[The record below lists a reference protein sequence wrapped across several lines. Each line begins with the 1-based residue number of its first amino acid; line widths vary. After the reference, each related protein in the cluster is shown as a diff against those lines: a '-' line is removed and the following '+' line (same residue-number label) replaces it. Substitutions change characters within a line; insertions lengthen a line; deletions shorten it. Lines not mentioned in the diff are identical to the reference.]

1 MNHWTPEPWKQ
12 VWGYDTHQTKRA
24 PSGNIVGRSVMLP
37 LDDYDRAL
45 DCVNGC
51 AGLDPAAYADVVRA
65 LGSLVEF
72 AHAALSDTIH
82 DDNLRY
88 FEKKAYAA
96 LDRAEHYRYGN
107 RAAEIKQEVP

>member
-1 MNHWTPEPWKQ
+1 MNHTPEPWQ
-12 VWGYDTHQTKRA
+12 HVWHQDTHKVKRDRQ
-24 PSGNIVGRSVMLP
+24 GRMLGPVTLP

-51 AGLDPAAYADVVRA
+51 ASLDPAAYADVVRA

-72 AHAALSDTIH
+72 AHAALDGTVH

-88 FEKKAYAA
+88 YEQMAYAA
-96 LDRAEHYRYGN
+96 LDKAEYYRWGH
-107 RAAEIKQEVP
+107 RAAEITPAAQ